1 MSNTKLEAKLHFF
14 RIGSFIE
21 HSIFESRG
29 FLLSLLGGGH
39 KQIPLTSPEDSNVD
53 SNASYTTLL
62 VLFYFDLELKIANLE
77 S

>member
-29 FLLSLLGGGH
+29 FLLSFLGGGH
-39 KQIPLTSPEDSNVD
+39 KLLPLTSPLS
-53 SNASYTTLL
+53 SYTTLL
-62 VLFYFDLELKIANLE
+62 VLFYFDLELQIANLE

>member
-39 KQIPLTSPEDSNVD
+39 KLLPLTSPLS
-53 SNASYTTLL
+53 SYTTLL
-62 VLFYFDLELKIANLE
+62 VLFYFDLELQIANLE